1 MFSKRKCPRGRQW
14 WLVIAL
20 SVLLVWFPNVAAQE
34 ASPIPIGEEAI
45 SAVACTS
52 TVYGGNPISV
62 RVDLS
67 APAFRP
73 YNMRLT
79 PSLPRLFEM
88 HQDGTIGWLLYSVGD
103 TIQAA
108 QVPTIAVPDD
118 ALVQITF
125 DLFPSGYISPDVLS
139 TATCDVFIIGT
150 HDPTPTPTIAGESPT
165 PAPTR
170 TPVATATVPPG
181 SPLRLLRA
189 QTGSRSGSPSRV
201 SVCLCQEPAPIGG
214 LTVHLASSRPLT
226 IPVPAT
232 IAISQ
237 GRDCK
242 SLIVTPATV
251 RTNTPVILTASLGP
265 VTLAATTM
273 VRTESTGDLYA
284 NSEPGRRPEQGHT
297 LRQRY
302 CFRPGN
308 CGDTGQRRADGIPGA
323 RRGSDTGRFGLQ
335 VAGHLRRHG
344 RNSDCSDGDG
354 DVPGRSPY
362 GVDGGAPDGNGG
374 RDVTADRD
382 EWISVAQVAQV

>member
-1 MFSKRKCPRGRQW
+1 MEVFSKRKCPRGRQW

-88 HQDGTIGWLLYSVGD
+88 HQDGTIGWLLYSAGD
-103 TIQAA
+103 TFQAA

-201 SVCLCQEPAPIGG
+201 SVCLVEPAPIGG

-251 RTNTPVILTASLGP
+251 RSNTPVILTATLGP

-273 VRTESTGDLYA
+273 VRPS
-284 NSEPGRRPEQGHT
+284 RPAIYMQTASRAGGLSKVTLCDSAIAPAQGTAVT
-297 LRQRY
+297 L
-302 CFRPGN
+302 
-308 CGDTGQRRADGIPGA
+308 A
-323 RRGSDTGRFGLQ
+323 
-335 VAGHLRRHG
+335 
-344 RNSDCSDGDG
+344 SDGPTVFPVP
-354 DVPGRSPY
+354 DVAVIPAGSACRSLVISV
-362 GVDGGAPDGNGG
+362 GTVETAIAVT
-374 RDVTADRD
+374 VTATFPGGVRTG
-382 EWISVAQVAQV
+382 STVVRRMVTAAGT